1 MKALYVA
8 ALLAALCTWPVPPSQ
23 AGPVAEEPPA
33 PEEQAA
39 LQPKFDGQ
47 SFVSLEE
54 LLENLPPATSA
65 DAEYPPDA
73 SEAHAMELCEK
84 NPTEENALTLGIL
97 RAGIA
102 LRSLEAYRAKN
113 PRPAPDEDA
122 DLRKALAYALRAAEQ
137 VPDRADFY
145 YLLARVFGAFG
156 CHGLTRELAMEA
168 CDEAL
173 DCDPDHAEALYFLA
187 GLEFQSQYFD
197 DAVTDFLKAFALSP
211 ELFDLNAM
219 PLFGSACLL
228 SERAIDGMAFAQDR
242 LGTDPNDGAALFA
255 LAQFQ
260 RALDRKEAVETLRK
274 AAAALAGNAPA
285 ADYAH
290 KVAALW
296 EAEK

>member
-1 MKALYVA
+1 MKVLYAA
-8 ALLAALCTWPVPPSQ
+8 ALLAAFCTWPAPASQ
-23 AGPVAEEPPA
+23 AEPVVAEPPA
-33 PEEQAA
+33 QEEQAA
-39 LQPKFDGQ
+39 PQ
-47 SFVSLEE
+47 SKLDELGFVSLDE

-73 SEAHAMELCEK
+73 SEAHAMELCEQD
-84 NPTEENALTLGIL
+84 PTEENALTLAIL

-122 DLRKALAYALRAAEQ
+122 DLRKALAYALRAAGQ

-156 CHGLTRELAMEA
+156 CHGLTRELAIEA
-168 CDEAL
+168 CDDAL
-173 DCDPDHAEALYFLA
+173 DCDPEHAEALYFLA

-228 SERAIDGMAFAQDR
+228 SDRAADGLAFAQDR
-242 LGTDPNDGAALFA
+242 SRANPNDGAALFA

-260 RALDRKEAVETLRK
+260 RALGRKEALETLRK
-274 AAAALAGNAPA
+274 AAAAFAGNAPA
-285 ADYAH
+285 ADYVNH
-290 KVAALW
+290 VAALW